1 METNELLESMFLTG
15 PNSVTNSPDFILTGT
30 STTGIYNVPS
40 TGTYIPPLQ
49 DWMQK
54 VFIDHV
60 NNASEN
66 ITYEAAPETIID
78 QIGEMTTKL
87 SDSDDQN
94 QINAVKHLTYAKAYL
109 EKMLLDKLN
118 NKL

>member
-1 METNELLESMFLTG
+1 METNELLESMFTTG
-15 PNSVTNSPDFILTGT
+15 TVTSSSGEFILTGT
-30 STTGIYNVPS
+30 STGTVYNVPS

-66 ITYEAAPETIID
+66 ITYEGAPETIID

-87 SDSDDQN
+87 SDTDDQN
-94 QINAVKHLTYAKAYL
+94 QLNAVKHLNYAKAYL

-118 NKL
+118 QNL